1 MISYFFNVKGCGT
14 LPDGGNW
21 KIRLCLLLLDGDLGF
36 PGFSSFLTD
45 IVLSDTVTK
54 KFGDF
59 IKCKKF
65 HFLILMGVFIQPLS
79 FLTLLF

>member
-1 MISYFFNVKGCGT
+1 MKKAKVVVEIIESKRCQEAEMISYFFKVKGCGT

-45 IVLSDTVTK
+45 ICA
-54 KFGDF
+54 F
-59 IKCKKF
+59 
-65 HFLILMGVFIQPLS
+65 
-79 FLTLLF
+79 